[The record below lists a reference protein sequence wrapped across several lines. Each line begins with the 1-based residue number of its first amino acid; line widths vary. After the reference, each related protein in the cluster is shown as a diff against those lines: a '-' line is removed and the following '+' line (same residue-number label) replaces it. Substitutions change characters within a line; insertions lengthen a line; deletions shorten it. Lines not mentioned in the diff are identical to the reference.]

1 MPKIYTDEFKQSAL
15 ELLDERMTQKQV
27 CADLRISKAA
37 LQAWVRDSRL
47 RDHGLE
53 PARDPDESR
62 AQAAALK
69 LIRELERENKIL
81 REAAAY
87 LSQENLKLG
96 VRALNIRNT
105 SSKSGGSP

>member
-15 ELLDERMTQKQV
+15 DLINDGMTQKQV
-27 CADLRISKAA
+27 CADLGISKSA

-53 PARDPDESR
+53 PATEPDESR

-69 LIRELERENKIL
+69 RIRELERENKIL
-81 REAAAY
+81 REAAPY
-87 LSQENLKLG
+87 LSQANLKLG
-96 VRALNIRNT
+96 GNHP
-105 SSKSGGSP
+105 K

>member
-15 ELLDERMTQKQV
+15 DLINDGMTQKQV
-27 CADLRISKAA
+27 CADLGISKSA
-37 LQAWVRDSRL
+37 LQAWVRDARL
-47 RDHGLE
+47 REQGLD

-69 LIRELERENKIL
+69 RIRELERENKIL

-87 LSQENLKLG
+87 LSQANLKLG
-96 VRALNIRNT
+96 
-105 SSKSGGSP
+105 SKHPK

>member
-15 ELLDERMTQKQV
+15 DLVGDGMTQKQV
-27 CADLRISKAA
+27 CADLGISKSA
-37 LQAWVRDSRL
+37 LQAWVRDARL
-47 RDHGLE
+47 REQGLD

-69 LIRELERENKIL
+69 RIRELERENKIL

-87 LSQENLKLG
+87 LSQANLKLG
-96 VRALNIRNT
+96 
-105 SSKSGGSP
+105 SKHPK

>member
-15 ELLDERMTQKQV
+15 ELVGDGMTQKQV
-27 CADLRISKAA
+27 CADLGISKSA
-37 LQAWVRDSRL
+37 LQAWVRDARL
-47 RDHGLE
+47 RERGLE

-69 LIRELERENKIL
+69 RIRELERENKIL

-87 LSQENLKLG
+87 LSQANVKLG
-96 VRALNIRNT
+96 
-105 SSKSGGSP
+105 SKHPQ

>member
-15 ELLDERMTQKQV
+15 DLVGDGMSQRQV
-27 CADLRISKAA
+27 CADLGISKSA
-37 LQAWVRDSRL
+37 LQAWVRDARL
-47 RDHGLE
+47 REQGLD

-69 LIRELERENKIL
+69 RIRELERENKIL

-87 LSQENLKLG
+87 LSQANLKLG
-96 VRALNIRNT
+96 
-105 SSKSGGSP
+105 SKHPK

>member
-15 ELLDERMTQKQV
+15 DLVGDGMSQRQV
-27 CADLRISKAA
+27 CADLGISKSA

-53 PARDPDESR
+53 PATEPDESR

-69 LIRELERENKIL
+69 RIRELERENKIL

-87 LSQENLKLG
+87 LSQANLRLG
-96 VRALNIRNT
+96 GNHP
-105 SSKSGGSP
+105 K